1 MKKRNKAFIIFSPAF
16 PLNEDDSA
24 WLPSLQIFVTA
35 VNKNFPELEVI
46 VFAFQYPYST
56 QAYTW
61 NNNTIIPFN
70 GFYKG
75 KAARILMWMKIFNE
89 VRRIKRQYDII
100 GIFSQWC
107 TECTFV
113 AKYIAKFFKLRYF
126 CWIHG
131 GDARKDNIYV
141 KRIRPN
147 ASSLI
152 AISDFLVDE
161 FDRSHGIRPKYVI
174 PIGINTVLFNT
185 APTVKDIDIIG
196 VGALNFLKQYI
207 LFVQTTA
214 ALRKDI
220 PFIKAML
227 CGDGEAREEIET
239 MIEKLSLGKNI
250 LLTGFVQHTEALKL
264 MQRAKILL
272 HPSSYEG
279 FGTVCLEALYAGAHV
294 ISFVQPMYHEIKNW
308 HIVKTVE
315 EMQAKALELLQ
326 DANTKYE
333 NLPVYSSD
341 EAAKK
346 VLKLFGYA

>member
-1 MKKRNKAFIIFSPAF
+1 M
-16 PLNEDDSA
+16 
-24 WLPSLQIFVTA
+24 
-35 VNKNFPELEVI
+35 
-46 VFAFQYPYST
+46 
-56 QAYTW
+56 
-61 NNNTIIPFN
+61 
-70 GFYKG
+70 
-75 KAARILMWMKIFNE
+75 
-89 VRRIKRQYDII
+89 
-100 GIFSQWC
+100 
-107 TECTFV
+107 
-113 AKYIAKFFKLRYF
+113 
-126 CWIHG
+126 
-131 GDARKDNIYV
+131 
-141 KRIRPN
+141 
-147 ASSLI
+147 
-152 AISDFLVDE
+152 VDE